1 LNSNRLF
8 GAAIVLGG
16 VILMGMA
23 IASTNATP
31 EQLGD
36 PFVGH
41 FTKHTIRYF
50 IIAAGAVFSGGIIA
64 TFGSLRSRPSAR

>member
-1 LNSNRLF
+1 MNSNRLF

-41 FTKHTIRYF
+41 FTKHM